1 MIRLTFDPLLSRTI
15 EALFIEKRNVRSFK
29 KGAYLFQEGEP
40 ASNIF
45 WLQSGK
51 IQIGK
56 VMPDGRE
63 LTIRISKAKDM
74 LIEMA
79 LFEDETNYT
88 MNAKAIESGEA
99 LVIPRY
105 KLESMLSSKT
115 ELMVQW
121 LRYSHNDHL
130 RTQSKL
136 RDLVLNGKKGGV
148 YSTLIRMS
156 NTFGEKS
163 EEGLKLNVSL
173 TNQEIANLCGTS
185 REVVNRLL
193 SELRKDGIIKMNRNR
208 ITICDIDYLKKEI
221 NCEHCPI
228 DRCQID

>member
-1 MIRLTFDPLLSRTI
+1 MVFDPSLLHTL
-15 EALFIEKRNVRSFK
+15 EALFTEEQHVFSFK
-29 KGAYLFQEGEP
+29 KGTYLFQEGEA

-56 VMPDGRE
+56 VIPDGRE
-63 LTIRISKAKDM
+63 LTIRISKAMDM

-79 LFEDETNYT
+79 LFEEDANYT
-88 MNAKAIESGEA
+88 MNARAIESGEA
-99 LVIPRY
+99 LVIPRR
-105 KLESMLSSKT
+105 KLESALSSKT

-121 LRYSHNDHL
+121 LRYTHNHHL

-148 YSTLIRMS
+148 YSTLIRMG
-156 NTFGEKS
+156 NTFGEKT
-163 EEGLKLNVSL
+163 EDGLRLNVSL
-173 TNQEIANLCGTS
+173 TNQEMANLCGTS

-193 SELRKDGIIKMNRNR
+193 SELRKEGIIKMKRNR
-208 ITICDIDYLKKEI
+208 IILCDIDYLKQEV
-221 NCEHCPI
+221 NCENCPI
-228 DRCQID
+228 DMCQID